1 MSAELPAPLTAEQK
15 TSGQRVIVI
24 LEDAPLEVVKVKHGF
39 QLANC
44 DDHRGLLQNAKRDP
58 AEMRPDITHQCLMTL
73 LDSPLNK
80 AGRLVIYIH
89 TAKNVVIEVS
99 PQLRVPRTYKRFAG
113 LFVELLQRH
122 KIRAKDGS
130 EILMKVVS
138 GPVSKYLPVNGR
150 KIGFSVN
157 GKLVLLREHVKSL
170 PECQPPKRPLLLEE
184 GDAADD
190 AAEPQKKKKKA
201 NEAEGP
207 VSYVVGAVSHSD
219 PAPKCDYVEEC
230 VSISNYPLSA
240 SVCCSKICNEFENL
254 WGVH

>member
-1 MSAELPAPLTAEQK
+1 VPHDSCSAEVDTRDVKLNSSLFFLFPSFFFVMSAELPAPLTAEQK

-190 AAEPQKKKKKA
+190 AAEPQKKKKGKRS
-201 NEAEGP
+201 G
-207 VSYVVGAVSHSD
+207 GA
-219 PAPKCDYVEEC
+219 C
-230 VSISNYPLSA
+230 VICRRGRLSFRP
-240 SVCCSKICNEFENL
+240 CTQMRLC
-254 WGVH
+254 